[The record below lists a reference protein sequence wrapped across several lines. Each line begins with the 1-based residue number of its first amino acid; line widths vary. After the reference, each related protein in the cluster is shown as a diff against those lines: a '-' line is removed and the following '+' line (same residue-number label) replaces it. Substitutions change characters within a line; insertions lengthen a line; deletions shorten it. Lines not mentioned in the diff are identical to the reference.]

1 MVDATDLLL
10 AAMRWL
16 HNAAAVLWIGA
27 VLFELLAPDAVAGG
41 DADASARVAVDR
53 AMREVVQTALLVF
66 LLSGAILTFDRLS
79 RGATTTGYVS
89 LLGVKLLLSV
99 AMFQVAFRFRRSVG
113 PARLLGLRL
122 VAGLGLLILF
132 MASLLKTLYE
142 RALLS

>member
-27 VLFELLAPDAVAGG
+27 VLFELLALGALAG
-41 DADASARVAVDR
+41 DADGQARVAVDR

-79 RGATTTGYVS
+79 RGAATTGYVS

>member
-16 HNAAAVLWIGA
+16 HNAVAVLWIGA
-27 VLFELLAPDAVAGG
+27 VLFELLALDAVAGE
-41 DADASARVAVDR
+41 ADGPARVAVDR

-79 RGATTTGYVS
+79 RGAATTGYVS

-113 PARLLGLRL
+113 RARLLGLRL
-122 VAGLGLLILF
+122 VAGLGLLILLT
-132 MASLLKTLYE
+132 ASLLKTLYE